1 MARRARKPLHDV
13 PAPPWTAAEDEKLA
27 EICSI
32 GLASG
37 HWHLALPGRRFGD
50 IATRRL
56 DLGLKM
62 APLL

>member
-1 MARRARKPLHDV
+1 MARRARKQRLDV
-13 PAPPWTAAEDEKLA
+13 PPTPWTAAEDEKLA
-27 EICSI
+27 EICAI
-32 GLASG
+32 GLAAD